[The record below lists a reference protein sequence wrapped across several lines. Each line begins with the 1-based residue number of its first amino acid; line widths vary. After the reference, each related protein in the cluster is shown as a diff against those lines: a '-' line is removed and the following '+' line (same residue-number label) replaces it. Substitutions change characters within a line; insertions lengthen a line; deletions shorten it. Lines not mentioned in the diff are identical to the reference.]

1 MAKSQLIDVKHA
13 RRRFALPVLRKF
25 RLGFDESYREFE
37 SKNWLK
43 LRVLSKLS
51 KGKISCKLCS
61 QKMDL
66 VAQSNEWINKPGTMG
81 RSQSD
86 LPTTRT
92 DQLQNQA
99 RSRRTNSLG
108 KVQTASDSDLAAQG
122 QNSKIQKRPIEAQ
135 QATRPMNQAT
145 SRPVN
150 QPVNQTV
157 NQPVNRPPAN
167 QQKTVRPTQNTQPQ
181 NRPLPNTATQSA
193 KPSEKLPNQPV
204 TQKLQESSIGATMSK
219 PPVQQTTQQKMAIG
233 SSIGK

>member
-1 MAKSQLIDVKHA
+1 
-13 RRRFALPVLRKF
+13 
-25 RLGFDESYREFE
+25 
-37 SKNWLK
+37 
-43 LRVLSKLS
+43 
-51 KGKISCKLCS
+51 
-61 QKMDL
+61 MDL

-108 KVQTASDSDLAAQG
+108 KVQTASDSDLANQG
-122 QNSKIQKRPIEAQ
+122 QNSKIQKRPVEAQ
-135 QATRPMNQAT
+135 PAT
-145 SRPVN
+145 RPVN
-150 QPVNQTV
+150 QTASRPA
-157 NQPVNRPPAN
+157 NQPVNNRLPAN
-167 QQKTVRPTQNTQPQ
+167 QQKTVRPSQNTQPQ
-181 NRPLPNTATQSA
+181 NRPVPNTATPSA
-193 KPSEKLPNQPV
+193 KPQPSEKLPNQPV